1 MYIKRVDSANDIW
14 SLYSNTSLVNMINNS
29 NSYNE
34 VDKDTLDI
42 NNKSIIYSN
51 KTNEYFNM
59 TTSKFN
65 LLWKDTIKIKIL
77 Y

>member
-1 MYIKRVDSANDIW
+1 
-14 SLYSNTSLVNMINNS
+14 MINNS